1 MVAKRCWVTRN
12 CCGAVT
18 ESDELD
24 ERELEGLVRQ
34 QVENFDFLAQWSALT
49 ITAEGKP
56 VSLLSLLFEGPGS
69 GVSKALRGW
78 TNVDFIP
85 FSGPLFSGLSNRSL
99 PMSVVY

>member
-34 QVENFDFLAQWSALT
+34 QVGNFDFLAQWSTLT

-56 VSLLSLLFEGPGS
+56 ASLLFEGPGS
-69 GVSKALRGW
+69 GVSKGVTR
-78 TNVDFIP
+78 VDE
-85 FSGPLFSGLSNRSL
+85 R
-99 PMSVVY
+99 